1 MSTASHYNCPAG
13 RWIRNVLHNMGI
25 DVVIDDSIR
34 AAYAA
39 SRSRGAI
46 WLPPGLA
53 WPDAHTA
60 VSRGYL
66 YLSGGA
72 EFAPEFTD
80 SGRAPRLSGD
90 AAVVDIAT
98 ARNVRRL
105 CAS

>member
-13 RWIRNVLHNMGI
+13 RWIRNVLHHMGV
-25 DVVIDDSIR
+25 DVVVDDSIR

-60 VSRGYL
+60 ISRGFL
-66 YLSGGA
+66 YISGGT

-80 SGRAPRLSGD
+80 ARRLSGD

-98 ARNVRRL
+98 ARNLRRL
-105 CAS
+105 CTS